1 MAVRRINSNN
11 INNTNVYLQIGEVDV
26 SLQSLSSNTKDA
38 VWHVVQDG
46 NNVSV
51 KFLTYNIVNT
61 GGRLTYPTARYGYCK
76 NCKIGGKVEL
86 NFYNLVTLHDGENI
100 KVYGKR

>member
-1 MAVRRINSNN
+1 M
-11 INNTNVYLQIGEVDV
+11 
-26 SLQSLSSNTKDA
+26 
-38 VWHVVQDG
+38 QDG

-61 GGRLTYPTARYGYCK
+61 GGLLTYPTLRHEYCI

>member
-11 INNTNVYLQIGEVDV
+11 INNTNVYLQIGEVNV
-26 SLQSLSSNTKDA
+26 SLQGLSSNTKDA
-38 VWHVVQDG
+38 VWHIVQDG

-51 KFLTYNIVNT
+51 KFLTYNFVNT
-61 GGRLTYPTARYGYCK
+61 GDSFTYTTSRYEYRI
-76 NCKIGGKVEL
+76 NCKIGGKVKL
-86 NFYNLVTLHDGENI
+86 YFYTLTTLHDGENI